1 MVEHNKKIAIVVQR
15 CGLNIL
21 AGAELYALKLAIAL
35 AEKNANVEIH
45 TSMSDDYIN
54 WNNHLNQEEWI
65 PTSGKPLLIKRYP
78 VEHTR
83 KRILFGIVRRV
94 NFKLNKYLN
103 NFYLLFSSLLDF
115 IFLKSQGPW
124 CPSLWKY
131 LNENENE
138 YSLIIVKSYLYSPN
152 HYSLLKTSSSIKKL
166 FIVTA
171 HEEPEFKLNFVNKSL
186 NKSDI
191 LGFVSQA
198 EKKLCYRIW
207 PNSNKKPSLQL
218 PPGFDTKE
226 VSEIPISHEINEI
239 INKKFFIYIGRID
252 KNKNIEFIFNHAPEN
267 CFIVFAGDLKI
278 EFPKDPRFKYIG
290 RITEF
295 EKKFLLQKALA
306 LVIASRLEAYS
317 IITAE
322 SIYNN
327 CLVLAL
333 KGCEPIDELIENYGG
348 LSLNEID
355 FTPKLTEIWEN
366 KFDKNSIQIKSNKIK
381 EEKTWESN
389 AIKILNIFKDK

>member
-1 MVEHNKKIAIVVQR
+1 MIENNKKIAIVVQR
-15 CGLNIL
+15 CGPEIL
-21 AGAELYALKLAIAL
+21 AGAEVYALKLAIAL

-65 PTSGKPLLIKRYP
+65 PTSGKSLLIKRYP
-78 VEHTR
+78 VEHNR
-83 KRILFGIVRRV
+83 KRILFGLVKRI

-103 NFYLLFSSLLDF
+103 KFYILFSSFLDF

-131 LNENENE
+131 LKENEYE

-152 HYSLLKTSSSIKKL
+152 HYSLLKTSSSVKKL

-171 HEEPEFKLNFVNKSL
+171 HEEPEFKLNFVYKSL

-198 EKKLCYRIW
+198 EKKLCHKIW
-207 PNSNKKPSLQL
+207 PISNKKPSILL
-218 PPGFDTKE
+218 PPGIDTTDINE
-226 VSEIPISHEINEI
+226 DSLSHEIKEI
-239 INKKFFIYIGRID
+239 TNKKFFIYIGRID
-252 KNKNIEFIFNHAPEN
+252 KNKNIEFIFNHTPKN

-278 EFPKDPRFKYIG
+278 EFPNDPRFKYIG

-295 EKKFLLQKALA
+295 EKKLLLKKALA
-306 LVIASRLEAYS
+306 LVITSRLEAYS

-322 SIYNN
+322 SIFHN

-348 LSLNEID
+348 LSLNELE
-355 FTPKLTEIWEN
+355 FNQKMAEIWEN
-366 KFDKNSIQIKSNKIK
+366 KFDKNSIQIKSTKIK

-389 AIKILNIFKDK
+389 AIKILNILKDK

>member
-1 MVEHNKKIAIVVQR
+1 
-15 CGLNIL
+15 
-21 AGAELYALKLAIAL
+21 
-35 AEKNANVEIH
+35 
-45 TSMSDDYIN
+45 
-54 WNNHLNQEEWI
+54 
-65 PTSGKPLLIKRYP
+65 
-78 VEHTR
+78 
-83 KRILFGIVRRV
+83 
-94 NFKLNKYLN
+94 
-103 NFYLLFSSLLDF
+103 
-115 IFLKSQGPW
+115 
-124 CPSLWKY
+124 
-131 LNENENE
+131 
-138 YSLIIVKSYLYSPN
+138 LYSPN

-198 EKKLCYRIW
+198 EKKLCHKIW
-207 PNSNKKPSLQL
+207 PNSNTKPSLQL
-218 PPGFDTKE
+218 PPGFDTNE
-226 VSEIPISHEINEI
+226 AFEIPIRHEIKKVI
-239 INKKFFIYIGRID
+239 DKKFFIYIGRID
-252 KNKNIEFIFNHAPEN
+252 KNKNIEFIFNHAPKN

-317 IITAE
+317 IITSE